1 MKRIIISAVLIL
13 TAGGSLAAGST
24 GAFFSD
30 SETSLANVF
39 TAGSIDLKIDH
50 SISTYNG
57 NQVVQDLVVVSDP
70 STTFVGDDGAGN
82 AVNLL
87 FVHPAWTAPIV
98 GANWIW
104 TGQGPS
110 NPTIN
115 QSNTFTRTFNWTG
128 PVTSASME
136 FAADNYFHVEL
147 NGNVV
152 GDNQSLT
159 TDNFQQDHL
168 TDVTGLIV
176 QGLNTITFV
185 GKNEHVDNSLPADN
199 PAGIIFRL
207 EVHGLNVN
215 PNPID
220 LSGQPFWTFDD
231 VKPADQG
238 RDVFSLHVDTNDAWA
253 CMIVSNIQNDE
264 NTLIEPETT
273 AGDVVGGPIGN
284 GELGN
289 YLHVFLWH
297 DLNNDGIFN
306 PPLEAPITSLGG
318 FALTSP
324 GPVNIA
330 IHDSTTLPA
339 GPLPGGSTEY
349 VGSAWCAGVLAADGG
364 TGTITCDGT
373 TLSNPNINQSQTDS
387 TKADLTFYATQSRN
401 QPGFTC
407 AGVNLNN

>member
-13 TAGGSLAAGST
+13 AAGGSLVAGST

-30 SETSLANVF
+30 VETSAANVF
-39 TAGSIDLKIDH
+39 VAGSIDLKIDH
-50 SISTYNG
+50 SLSTYNG
-57 NQVVQDLVVVSDP
+57 NTVAQDLIVVSDP
-70 STTFVGDDGAGN
+70 STTFAGDDGAGN

-110 NPTIN
+110 NPTVT
-115 QSNTFTRTFNWTG
+115 QTNTFTRTFNWTG
-128 PVTSASME
+128 TVTSASME

-152 GDNQSLT
+152 GDNQSLI

-168 TDVTGLIV
+168 TDVTSYIV
-176 QGLNTITFV
+176 QGVNTITFV

-207 EVHGLNVN
+207 EVHGSNTN
-215 PNPID
+215 PNPVD

-238 RDVFSLHVDTNDAWA
+238 RDVFSLHVDTNDSWA
-253 CMIVSNIQNDE
+253 CVLVGNIKNDE
-264 NTLIEPETT
+264 NTVIEPETT
-273 AGDVVGGPIGN
+273 AGDLGGGPIGN
-284 GELGN
+284 GELGQF
-289 YLHVFLWH
+289 LHIFMWH
-297 DLNNDGIFN
+297 DANNDGLFS
-306 PPLEAPITSLGG
+306 PLAGEV
-318 FALTSP
+318 ALTPLTGFSLSGTP
-324 GPVNIA
+324 ATTSITV
-330 IHDSTTLPA
+330 HDSLF
-339 GPLPGGSTEY
+339 GGVLPGGSTDY
-349 VGSAWCAGVLAADGG
+349 VGSAWCAGVLAADNI
-364 TGTITCDGT
+364 TGAITCDGT
-373 TLSNPNINQSQTDS
+373 NISNPNINQAQTDS

-401 QPGFTC
+401 QPNFTC
-407 AGVNLNN
+407 ASLNQI